1 MSSTPTTPAFD
12 EHENGTAWT
21 AVVGLVLLWG
31 AFIAA
36 AYFSTLLSL
45 WFLATLDAGAEIGPG
60 DIMLSVASG
69 VVPLALG
76 LVVLVCASLRQ
87 RWARWVAVVAGIGL
101 GALGLFLLWSWSSEA
116 LQTVLMG
123 GAALV
128 GGILLAL
135 PTRGRWHRPRRGQP
149 APQPLPV

>member
-1 MSSTPTTPAFD
+1 MSSTPTPPAFD
-12 EHENGTAWT
+12 DHERGTAWT

-31 AFIAA
+31 AFIAV

-45 WFLATLDAGAEIGPG
+45 WFLATLDAGAELGPG
-60 DIMLSVASG
+60 DIMISVASG

-87 RWARWVAVVAGIGL
+87 RWARWVAVVAGIGIGLL
-101 GALGLFLLWSWSSEA
+101 GVGVLWATMSPAPETLLMA
-116 LQTVLMG
+116 
-123 GAALV
+123 GAAIA

-135 PTRGRWHRPRRGQP
+135 PTRGRWHGPRAVA
-149 APQPLPV
+149 APEPLPA